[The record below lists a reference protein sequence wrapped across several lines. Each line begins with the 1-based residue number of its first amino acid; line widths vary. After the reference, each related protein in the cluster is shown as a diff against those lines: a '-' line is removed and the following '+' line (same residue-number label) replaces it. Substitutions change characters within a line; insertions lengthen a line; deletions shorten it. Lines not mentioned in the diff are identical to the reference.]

1 MWFFSESR
9 ASRSE
14 PVGPSV
20 MPRIGKSRGFI
31 FLHDATRQL
40 PWNDIL
46 AEKHRGEG
54 GGSTE
59 TLTFSRNRKLRWD

>member
-1 MWFFSESR
+1 
-9 ASRSE
+9 
-14 PVGPSV
+14 
-20 MPRIGKSRGFI
+20 MPRIGKSIGFI
-31 FLHDATRQL
+31 VLHGNTGQL

-59 TLTFSRNRKLRWD
+59 TLILLAANVTNRMSFAALKESSFAREGTRPVA